1 MGIRTKRIKGG
12 NGINYTKEVDGP
24 SDWSGIAYNTYF
36 KDLSDGLIYWRDLSG
51 TFIAIYE
58 LAGITGDTNTY
69 TTGATLNGTIL
80 YYDRTDA
87 LSAYTVDIS
96 SIIPVIPSGGTGDY
110 GNIIFVSEVGP
121 TGQTRND
128 VIGEIMRPVE
138 LNWASSIAL
147 SGDTIHVKAGSY
159 TANTT
164 TGVGLSVNGVNHF
177 FEENSKVYCSTAY
190 TIFSMDTNLG
200 ILNGGNV
207 YGNGSFYPSGTGSV
221 LSGTFNGGY
230 TGFFSNTSVFEFDEC
245 VSTSTA
251 NVISFLTSGDVIIR
265 GKNRIISSSGNTIY
279 ILGSTNEKLI
289 IDCPYIST
297 SNPGS
302 NCITFGAGAG
312 GGNTMTIISD
322 VIEATGNPSDYAI
335 NNVGSDGN
343 LSCKATYINRIKFV
357 DDLREV
363 NIKASRIDYIEGG
376 ANIFNIDA
384 HVGHLHLS
392 QFTTANIT
400 LCDEFNIA
408 NAFGPLISTANI
420 TMTNVTGATNI
431 FQGGGELNLRSSELT
446 NRISNQVPGSNTIY
460 PIGPKSYYINA
471 SNGIF
476 NLLGKWDNIDT
487 ITHLG
492 TTTSKL
498 RIDSNAHIEGA
509 KIYASGGRLE
519 INGKTTDCDINY
531 TGGTIVI
538 NGATMLVSNQNKHII
553 TTPSSG
559 KSIKVYS
566 GGLNT
571 NKFGPLTG
579 ATEMLKVTVSGKN
592 TVLTVNTETFTSITG
607 NTAATSA
614 AELVT
619 LINASGTLAATAS
632 QDTPYTD
639 EYLYVTSDTVGTG
652 LTMVYG
658 FNTSFGSQIRD
669 NSNPITDIVG
679 GTIIEDI
686 DID

>member
-1 MGIRTKRIKGG
+1 MAIRTKKIKGG
-12 NGINYTKEVDGP
+12 NGINYTKELDGP
-24 SDWSGIAYNTYF
+24 SDWSGVTYNTYF
-36 KDLSDGLIYWRDLSG
+36 KDLSDGLIYWKNLSG
-51 TFIAIYE
+51 TVIAIYE

-69 TTGATLNGTIL
+69 TTGATLSGTIL

-96 SIIPVIPSGGTGDY
+96 SAIPAIPSGGTGDY
-110 GNIIFVSEVGP
+110 GNIIFVSEVGT

-128 VIGEIMRPVE
+128 VIGKIMKPVE

-164 TGVGLSVNGVNHF
+164 DTTGLSVNGVNHF

-190 TIFSMDTNLG
+190 TIFSMSTSTG
-200 ILNGGNV
+200 SNV

-221 LSGTFNGGY
+221 LVGTSNSSSY

-251 NVISFLTSGDVIIR
+251 NVIYFPTSDDVIIR
-265 GKNRIISSSGNTIY
+265 GKNRIISSSGKTID
-279 ILGSTNEKLI
+279 IDGSTNTKVI

-302 NCITFGAGAG
+302 DCIKFGGGGG
-312 GGNTMTIISD
+312 GGNTMTITSD

-335 NNVGSDGN
+335 KQIGSDGN
-343 LSCKATYINRIKFV
+343 LSCTATYINRIKLISFAN
-357 DDLREV
+357 REV

-384 HVGHLHLS
+384 HVGRLYLS

-408 NAFGPLISTANI
+408 NNGGPETSITNI

-431 FQGGGELNLRSSELT
+431 FQGPGELNLRSSELA
-446 NRISNQVPGSNTIY
+446 NIISNQVTGSNTIY
-460 PIGPKSYYINA
+460 PRGPKSYYIA
-471 SNGIF
+471 AYKGVF

-553 TTPSSG
+553 TTPNSG

-592 TVLTVNTETFTSITG
+592 AVLTVNTETFTSTTG

-614 AELVT
+614 VELAS

-632 QDTPYTD
+632 QDTPGTD

-652 LTMVYG
+652 LTMTYG
-658 FNTSFGSQIRD
+658 FNTSLGSQIRD

-679 GTIIEDI
+679 GSIIEDI